1 MTDFLNISDTIDEKR
16 EFNDKVEKD
25 TQGIRQDL
33 TKIALK
39 LQKQG
44 YFNCDEQLETIKN
57 KLDTLFTEVGD
68 TKKIFHIDSLAEAFT
83 CVELFVFYLKHAKYA
98 QETEGQTSLLLKPF
112 KQRSLTW
119 TTGETWVAAVCQL
132 TSFLGEMALT
142 EAINKNGAPVKQ
154 IFDLIS
160 EIWEALQNHLKIKRN
175 CPLRKHMDPVK
186 WRKRDVQKL
195 CYDLMLIEE
204 APENNDNNAGSQN
217 GDN

>member
-1 MTDFLNISDTIDEKR
+1 MTDFLEISEKIDEKR
-16 EFNDKVEKD
+16 EFNDKVDKD

-39 LQKQG
+39 LQKNG
-44 YFNCDEQLETIKN
+44 YYNCDDQLEQIKN
-57 KLDTLFTEVGD
+57 KLDLVFKEVGD

-83 CVELFVFYLKHAKYA
+83 CVELFVFYLKHAKYCEE
-98 QETEGQTSLLLKPF
+98 QQSSILLKPF
-112 KQRSLTW
+112 AKRSLTW
-119 TTGETWVAAVCQL
+119 TTGETYVAATCQL
-132 TSFLGEMALT
+132 TNFLGELALT
-142 EAINKNGAPVKQ
+142 CAIDKNGGPVKQ
-154 IFDLIS
+154 IYEFIS

-204 APENNDNNAGSQN
+204 APQDTGANSQSGENQ
-217 GDN
+217 

>member
-1 MTDFLNISDTIDEKR
+1 MTDFLDISDQIDEKR

-25 TQGIRQDL
+25 TYGIRQDL

-44 YFNCDEQLETIKN
+44 YFNCDTQLDAIKN
-57 KLDTLFTEVGD
+57 KLDEVFTNVGD

-83 CVELFVFYLKHAKYA
+83 CVELFVFYLKHAKYN
-98 QETEGQTSLLLKPF
+98 EENMSSLLLKPF
-112 KQRSLTW
+112 NKRSLTW
-119 TTGETWVAAVCQL
+119 TTGETYISAVCQL
-132 TSFLGEMALT
+132 TNFLGELALT
-142 EAINKNGAPVKQ
+142 CAIDKNGGPVKQ
-154 IFDLIS
+154 IYQLIS

-204 APENNDNNAGSQN
+204 APQESGSVQTVD
-217 GDN
+217 GSSAM